1 MLINLNYSYILASDI
16 TNTDYFK
23 KGNLVWNNAGLIV
36 KTAFLQNAFT
46 RTFCGISKNYTKSS
60 YNSSFWDVCEN
71 FNEGFQGMLLDVLEF
86 RISELLQFHQ
96 MVQFNSSNSNCI
108 TVFLRESQEEKHVS
122 SKSVTIQKVG
132 SAS

>member
-1 MLINLNYSYILASDI
+1 
-16 TNTDYFK
+16 
-23 KGNLVWNNAGLIV
+23 
-36 KTAFLQNAFT
+36 
-46 RTFCGISKNYTKSS
+46 
-60 YNSSFWDVCEN
+60 
-71 FNEGFQGMLLDVLEF
+71 MLLDVLEF

-96 MVQFNSSNSNCI
+96 MVQFNSSNSNWI